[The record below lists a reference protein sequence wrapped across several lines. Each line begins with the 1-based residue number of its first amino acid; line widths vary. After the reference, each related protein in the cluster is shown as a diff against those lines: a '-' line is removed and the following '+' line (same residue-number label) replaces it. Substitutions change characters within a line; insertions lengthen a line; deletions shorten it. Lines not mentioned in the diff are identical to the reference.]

1 MQSVLVQHDT
11 ADRTLRVL
19 CYLHSVRL
27 TTPPRLL
34 LYLLSIN
41 SNHDHD
47 VGHCDCE
54 NRIMIVMRGIVTMK
68 VGSRS

>member
-1 MQSVLVQHDT
+1 MS
-11 ADRTLRVL
+11 
-19 CYLHSVRL
+19 S

-47 VGHCDCE
+47 VRHCDCE

-68 VGSRS
+68 IGS

>member
-41 SNHDHD
+41 SNHDRD
-47 VGHCDCE
+47 AGHRDHE
-54 NRIMIVMRGIVTMK
+54 SRITIMMCGIVTVK
-68 VGSRS
+68 VGS